1 MTNLIPKVEKHAGA
15 LEQLASAMEA
25 DGIGGNP
32 SRGHAAVLRNMAGD
46 LRSQAALGR
55 MPSTFDAFH
64 AAADQGDES
73 GALRALRQGGALTLL
88 QAVNAAADDPTRL
101 TALVNLRARALRIG
115 VVLDDDTIL
124 TLPAL
129 NAALDASGA
138 RTQDRFAL
146 KSDLHRAGLLAA

>member
-15 LEQLASAMEA
+15 LEQIASAMDA

-32 SRGHAAVLRNMAGD
+32 ARGHATVLRNMAGD

-73 GALRALRQGGALTLL
+73 PALQALRQGRSLTLL
-88 QAVNAAADDPTRL
+88 EAVNAAADDPTRL
-101 TALVNLRARALRIG
+101 TALVNLKARAERCGYSIPEDSVIRLPD
-115 VVLDDDTIL
+115 LD
-124 TLPAL
+124 
-129 NAALDASGA
+129 AALDKSGA
-138 RTQDRFAL
+138 KTQDRFAL
-146 KSDLHRAGLLAA
+146 KADLFRAGLLR